1 MHQRPIL
8 LAHRG
13 AHDQSIR
20 ENSLAALVA
29 GARECDGVELDVRFS
44 AEGEAVIVH
53 DPTLDRLF
61 GVTRRVC
68 ELSAT
73 ELADLEV
80 PTLSQALA
88 VMPATTLVNVEL
100 KEQPSAA
107 LFTTVVEAR
116 GPQADGIVISSFD
129 PFILQVVA
137 ARMPSWPRWLNAET
151 AAEAEMAVAIS
162 CAGISVDVALLS
174 KERIGRWR
182 DAGLE
187 IAAWTIRNERDALQA
202 SDPRIVALC
211 VEGDGVAAARA
222 VTR

>member
-61 GVTRRVC
+61 GVTRPVC
-68 ELSAT
+68 ELSAA
-73 ELADLEV
+73 ELANLEV
-80 PTLSQALA
+80 PTLLQVLA
-88 VMPATTLVNVEL
+88 AMPATTLVDLEL
-100 KEQPSAA
+100 KERPSDA
-107 LFTTVVEAR
+107 LFSTIVEAR
-116 GPQADGIVISSFD
+116 GPEADGIVISSFD
-129 PFILQVVA
+129 PDILQAVA
-137 ARMPSWPRWLNAET
+137 TRVPSWPRWLNAET
-151 AAEAEMAVAIS
+151 AAEAELAMAIG
-162 CAGISVDVALLS
+162 CEGISVDIALLS
-174 KERIGRWR
+174 NAHIRQWL

-187 IAAWTIRNERDALQA
+187 IAAWTIRNERDAFVA
-202 SDPRIVALC
+202 SDSRIVALC